1 VSRLVATAA
10 VTFRIIHVLWDIVLA
25 NHALW
30 LNSSLSLARMI
41 RFATVAVVEN
51 ASVRKDTAP
60 VTINDRLRLNF
71 RWFSLLE
78 SFTDLYQSYPFST

>member
-10 VTFRIIHVLWDIVLA
+10 VTFRIVHVLWDIVLA

-30 LNSSLSLARMI
+30 LRSSLSLARMI

-51 ASVRKDTAP
+51 VSVRKDTAP
-60 VTINDRLRLNF
+60 VTMDDRLRLNF